1 MLGTACPSD
10 PSVYSN
16 QLDWHYFC
24 YSMVVLSD
32 YSIIFYILHKFMPL
46 FIDTAGCDNWSA
58 DELISKTKLYLVVSS
73 IVSLGSD
80 NIAFIDFIAQ
90 YFLNLET
97 L

>member
-1 MLGTACPSD
+1 MLETTYASD

-24 YSMVVLSD
+24 YSVVVLTD
-32 YSIIFYILHKFMPL
+32 YSIIFCILHKFMPL
-46 FIDTAGCDNWSA
+46 FIDTVGCDTRSV

-80 NIAFIDFIAQ
+80 NIAFIAQ

>member
-1 MLGTACPSD
+1 
-10 PSVYSN
+10 
-16 QLDWHYFC
+16 
-24 YSMVVLSD
+24 
-32 YSIIFYILHKFMPL
+32 MPL

-97 L
+97 LWQHCSEVWRGKRQTVR